1 MLPEPKLEIP
11 LHWNADY
18 ALALVGFLE
27 GIIGAIWE
35 RHGPEMY
42 TLIEQQAKDIT
53 TRPSDADEFFDEL
66 DAQIPF

>member
-1 MLPEPKLEIP
+1 MLPEPRHEIP

-53 TRPSDADEFFDEL
+53 TRPTDAEEFFDEL
-66 DAQIPF
+66 DAEIPF